1 VIQRCPRGRITLIS
15 IYMNGLT
22 DPVDEHTKQL
32 ITLRQEAIESH
43 QRRMIVI
50 AGDLNWSLKLAENF
64 ALYLADSTTDSPLWI
79 AKEWPEPPNR
89 LQQIIGSESPL
100 LIFNAHHGFDPNLFG
115 AATGAVIG
123 GGLVL
128 LLVPD
133 FAKWR
138 IKSDPVSSRIT
149 VYPHPPESI
158 SNRYIERLIRCIN
171 DGVKESLVTL
181 LRQTD
186 QPVETLSDKGPQS
199 AKAVTGPK
207 IFEPESSADQQKAI
221 DAIIHT
227 ATGHRHRPLVITAD
241 RGRGKSAAMGIAA
254 ALLIQAGKSR
264 VVVTAPGRSAVA
276 SLFKHAEIEWEEMGH
291 EPQSLPLEF
300 IAPDRLINQAIQ
312 ADLVLVDEAA
322 AIPTPILSKILERH
336 SRVIFAT
343 TTHGYEGSGQG
354 FALRFLQH
362 LQAQCPDYGRIQLN
376 SPIRWSTG
384 DPVEKLVNQMLI
396 LDAEPKLP
404 EALLTLSAH
413 QIDRIERLDRTQLAA
428 NEPLLRQLF
437 GLLVL
442 AHYRTT
448 PLDLRQLLDGPNLTI
463 YTATSKGTLV
473 ATTLVADEGELN
485 SEQLVD
491 EIWLGNRR
499 PQGHL
504 LPQTLIAH
512 LGIKEAAPLRY
523 RRIIRI
529 AVHPQLQR
537 RGIGRELIN
546 KISADASTEQVDLLG
561 TSYGATPEL
570 IQFWNQNQLTP
581 LFIGSHRNASSGTY
595 ALTQMRAIS
604 GRGRP
609 IYDLA
614 IDRFQNTLLDQL
626 RDPLQQL
633 DDDIVHLLLQPHSHK
648 LNPHDLS
655 DIDAFIHG
663 NRRYETVITPLIQ
676 LLLNSLNKMVL
687 LSPEHRQL
695 LILRLLQNRPWAD
708 CTTLLKIDGRN
719 ALQNEMRRAIS
730 MLRN

>member
-1 VIQRCPRGRITLIS
+1 
-15 IYMNGLT
+15 MNSLT
-22 DPVDEHTKQL
+22 DPINEPILQL
-32 ITLRQEAIESH
+32 IALRQEAIESH
-43 QRRMIVI
+43 QRRMLVI
-50 AGDLNWSLKLAENF
+50 AGDLNWSLNLAENF
-64 ALYLADSTTDSPLWI
+64 VTQVADSTTDSPLWI
-79 AKEWPEPPNR
+79 AKEWPEPANR

-115 AATGAVIG
+115 AATGAIIG
-123 GGLVL
+123 GGLIL

-158 SNRYIERLIRCIN
+158 SNRYIARLIRCIN

-181 LRQTD
+181 LRQAD
-186 QPVETLSDKGPQS
+186 RPVEQPSEKGPQS
-199 AKAVTGPK
+199 VSATANTK
-207 IFEPESSADQQKAI
+207 IFEPGSTTDQQKAI
-221 DAIIHT
+221 DAIVHT

-254 ALLIQAGKSR
+254 ARLIQAGKGH
-264 VVVTAPGRSAVA
+264 VVVTAPGRSAVT
-276 SLFKHAEIEWEEMGH
+276 SLFKHAETEWEEMGH
-291 EPQSLPLEF
+291 DPQSLSLEF
-300 IAPDRLINQAIQ
+300 VAPDRLINQAVV
-312 ADLVLVDEAA
+312 ADLILVDEAA
-322 AIPTPILSKILERH
+322 AIPTPILSKILQQH
-336 SRVIFAT
+336 TRVIFAT

-354 FALRFLQH
+354 FALRFLQQ
-362 LQAQCPDYGRIQLN
+362 LQTQCPDYSRIQLN

-404 EALLTLSAH
+404 ETLLSLSAG
-413 QIDRIERLDRTQLAA
+413 QIERIERLDRAQLADD
-428 NEPLLRQLF
+428 EPLLRQLF

-463 YTATSKGTLV
+463 YTATSKGSLI
-473 ATTLVADEGELN
+473 ATALVADEGELN
-485 SEQLVD
+485 DEPLVD

-546 KISADASTEQVDLLG
+546 KISADAATEQVDLLG
-561 TSYGATPEL
+561 TSYGATSEL
-570 IQFWNQNQLTP
+570 IQFWNQNRLTP

-604 GRGRP
+604 ERGRV
-609 IYDLA
+609 IFELA
-614 IDRFQNTLLDQL
+614 ANRFQNGLIDQL
-626 RDPLQQL
+626 HDPLQQL
-633 DDDIVHLLLQPHSHK
+633 DSNIVHLLIQPRSVE
-648 LNPHDLS
+648 LSQHDLS

-676 LLLNSLNKMVL
+676 LILNSRNKMAL

-708 CTTLLKIDGRN
+708 CTTRLKIDGRN
-719 ALQNEMRRAIS
+719 ALQNEMRKAIS
-730 MLRN
+730 ILRN